1 MADYYETLGIA
12 KGASADEIKSA
23 YRTMAKRYHP
33 DLFAT
38 AGESKKAETE
48 KKFKEVQHAY
58 DVLSDTQK
66 KAAYDQYG
74 SEDGP
79 LAGGGFGGQ
88 GFGGFQGFNGGG
100 AGGFDIFSDIFSA
113 FTGGGATRSAGPR
126 PGEDIEIPVTLTF
139 KEACFGVERDI
150 TYSRIERCD
159 SCKGTGAKGGTAY
172 KTCTQ
177 CGGRGR
183 VTVKQRTM
191 LGMMQSERVCDACGG
206 TGKINIE
213 QCPDC
218 GGKGKVR
225 RQRSIKIKIPAGV
238 DNSQMLTMQNEGH
251 SGGAGAPNGNL
262 IVVFSVQ
269 PHPLFKREGINL
281 TMELP
286 ITVYQAIAG
295 ANIEIPT
302 LTTPIQITIPE
313 GTQDGAVLRMRGR
326 GVKSL
331 RSDSYGDLFIKLVID
346 VPKNLSTKQKKQ
358 LKDLEEALAGGRY
371 DKVEAYNKT
380 IRNM

>member
-1 MADYYETLGIA
+1 MADYYETLGIS
-12 KGASADEIKSA
+12 KNASADEIKSA
-23 YRTMAKRYHP
+23 YRKMAKKYHP
-33 DLFAT
+33 DVFAT
-38 AGESKKAETE
+38 AGPAQKAEAE
-48 KKFKEVQHAY
+48 KKFKEIQHAY
-58 DVLSDTQK
+58 DVLSDPQK

-79 LAGGGFGGQ
+79 MASGGFGGQ
-88 GFGGFQGFNGGG
+88 GFGGFQGFGG
-100 AGGFDIFSDIFSA
+100 AGGGFDIFSDIFSA
-113 FTGGGATRSAGPR
+113 FTGGTGARNAEPR
-126 PGEDIEIPVTLTF
+126 AGEDIEMPITLTF
-139 KEACFGVERDI
+139 KEACFGAEKEI
-150 TYSRIERCD
+150 SYSRIERCD

-183 VTVKQRTM
+183 VVVKQRTM
-191 LGMMQSERVCDACGG
+191 LGMIQSERVCDACGG
-206 TGKINIE
+206 TGKIIME
-213 QCPDC
+213 QCTDC

-225 RQRSIKIKIPAGV
+225 RQRTSKIRIPAGV
-238 DNSQMLTMQNEGH
+238 DNGQMLTLQNEGH
-251 SGGAGAPNGNL
+251 AGAPGAPNGNL
-262 IVVFSVQ
+262 IVIFNVQ

-281 TMELP
+281 SMELP
-286 ITVYQAIAG
+286 ITVYQAIVG

-302 LTTPIQITIPE
+302 MTSPIQITIPE
-313 GTQDGAVLRMRGR
+313 GTQDGTVIRVRGK

-331 RSDSYGDLFIKLVID
+331 RSDTYGDLFVKLVVDI
-346 VPKNLSTKQKKQ
+346 PKNLSSKQKKQ